1 MELKNFSFIENLQLA
16 EGEDVFIG
24 YVPKNIHSAINLLE
38 SIEVALQFPSYFGCN
53 WNALYD
59 CLRDFDWIE
68 VKTIFLIHYE
78 LPRLIDDEL
87 QIYLQILRDAAEDW
101 QPDELHEF
109 RVIFPS
115 TAKNKVLELL
125 SLS

>member
-1 MELKNFSFIENLQLA
+1 MELKNFSFIENVQLD
-16 EGEDVFIG
+16 EGEGAFIG
-24 YVPKNIHSAINLLE
+24 YVSKNIHSAINLLE
-38 SIEVALQFPSYFGCN
+38 SIEVALHFPSYFGCN

-59 CLRDFDWIE
+59 CLRDFDWIK

-78 LPRLIDDEL
+78 LPRLTDDEL

-101 QPDELHEF
+101 QPDESHEF